1 MTTLKSLTAATAA
14 ALLAS
19 VCSAQAGDR
28 LKRAFG
34 PWECYGLVTVGQ
46 DQHANPSKKWSTITH
61 NDALR
66 YALKYGERAFDGTD
80 PPPMVVCR
88 FRTASKLG
96 QRTFAE
102 PVDGAVKKARHLT
115 AGGAVASA
123 PGFGGLRFCWPKSRA
138 FSASISWVSGS
149 HPIGLLSSTASSS
162 SKNQPAR

>member
-96 QRTFAE
+96 QRILATC
-102 PVDGAVKKARHLT
+102 PDNTMQCHVDIRGRMKTYMHTITAVKKVT
-115 AGGAVASA
+115 NNDSNNGGNNLDDVHSFF
-123 PGFGGLRFCWPKSRA
+123 PLRR
-138 FSASISWVSGS
+138 
-149 HPIGLLSSTASSS
+149 
-162 SKNQPAR
+162 R